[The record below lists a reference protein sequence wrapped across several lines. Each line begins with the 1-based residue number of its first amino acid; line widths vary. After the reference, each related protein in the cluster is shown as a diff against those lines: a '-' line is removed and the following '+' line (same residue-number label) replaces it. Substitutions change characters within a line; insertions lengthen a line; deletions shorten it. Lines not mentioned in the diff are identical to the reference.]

1 MRHRIL
7 AAILDFV
14 EEAEKR
20 EKKLPGKFSRAVCI
34 LQIFG
39 NNPSRF
45 FGVRAETS
53 GGSGERTPQ
62 KQLVSTTT

>member
-7 AAILDFV
+7 AVILDFV
-14 EEAEKR
+14 EETEER
-20 EKKLPGKFSRAVCI
+20 KKNQPNSPGPVCI

-39 NNPSRF
+39 NNPSRGF
-45 FGVRAETS
+45 RVRAGTKS
-53 GGSGERTPQ
+53 VGGRTEQ